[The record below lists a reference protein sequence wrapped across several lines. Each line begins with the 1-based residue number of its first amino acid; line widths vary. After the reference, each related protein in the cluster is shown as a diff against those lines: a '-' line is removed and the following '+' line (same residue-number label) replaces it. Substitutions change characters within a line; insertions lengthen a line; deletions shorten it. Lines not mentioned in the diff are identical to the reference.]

1 MPQSLLI
8 SITGVDR
15 PGVTAAVFSAL
26 PSKIRVLDVEQTVV
40 SGILNLGVLI
50 EHDEMHDH
58 DRNKVSS
65 ALAPLGMQVTFVAS
79 ADISPLSTHDISLNR
94 HTVSV
99 LGSPLTSELMADLA
113 EELLQCGA
121 NIDRIERI
129 ASYPVTAIELT
140 VSGSEIAPLRE
151 QLASL
156 SSRNGIDIAVQHGG
170 IRRRGRQLIVM
181 DVDSTV
187 IQDEVVELLG
197 KHANAESE
205 IKSITDAAMRGELDF
220 EESLRQRVKLLK
232 GLPESVLATVYSEL
246 RLTPGA
252 RTLCRVLKSMD
263 FHIALV
269 SGGFTQVVEPL
280 GRDLGVDHVRANV
293 LEISDGVL
301 TGGLVGEVIDRAGK
315 AKALAEFAEH
325 HNIPMERT
333 IAIGDGAN
341 DLDMLAL
348 AGLGIAFNAKPLVQN
363 AADASVTV
371 PYLDTVLY
379 LLGITRE
386 EIEAFDKESGRDNA
400 YPAVNLHNH

>member
-1 MPQSLLI
+1 VPQSLLI
-8 SITGVDR
+8 SITGVDQ
-15 PGVTAAVFSAL
+15 PGVTAAVFSSL
-26 PSKIRVLDVEQTVV
+26 PSDTRVLDVEQTVV

-50 EHDEMHDH
+50 EIEVFGKDARE
-58 DRNKVSS
+58 NVAS
-65 ALAPLGMQVTFVAS
+65 AVAPLGMQVSFVESQPGQDGARHDS
-79 ADISPLSTHDISLNR
+79 ISNR

-99 LGSPLTSELMADLA
+99 IGSPLTSELMGDLA
-113 EELLQCGA
+113 KELLASGA

-140 VSGSEIAPLRE
+140 VSGVEIAPLRTH
-151 QLASL
+151 LASL

-197 KHANAESE
+197 KHANVQDE
-205 IKSITDAAMRGELDF
+205 IARITAAAMRGDIDF
-220 EESLRQRVKLLK
+220 EQSLRQRVRLLA
-232 GLPESVLATVYSEL
+232 GLPVAALDDVYHEL

-269 SGGFTQVVEPL
+269 SGGFSQVVDPL
-280 GRDLGVDHVRANV
+280 GRDLGVDHVRANT
-293 LEISDGVL
+293 LEIRDGVL
-301 TGGLVGEVIDRAGK
+301 TGEVVGEVVDRAGK
-315 AKALAEFAEH
+315 ARALAEFAALH
-325 HNIPMERT
+325 DIPLERT

-348 AGLGIAFNAKPLVQN
+348 AGLGIAFNAKPVVRN
-363 AADASVTV
+363 AADASVNV

-386 EIEAFDKESGRDNA
+386 EIEAFDRENGRGNT
-400 YPAVNLHNH
+400 YPEVSSL

>member
-1 MPQSLLI
+1 
-8 SITGVDR
+8 
-15 PGVTAAVFSAL
+15 
-26 PSKIRVLDVEQTVV
+26 
-40 SGILNLGVLI
+40 LNLGVLI
-50 EHDEMHDH
+50 EHDDMQNS
-58 DRNKVSS
+58 DRSKVSS
-65 ALAPLGMQVTFVAS
+65 ALEHLGMQVSFVAS
-79 ADISPLSTHDISLNR
+79 EQQSSGPIHDATANR

-113 EELLQCGA
+113 QELLHCGA
-121 NIDRIERI
+121 NIERIERI

-140 VSGSEIAPLRE
+140 VSGAEIAPLRS

-197 KHANAESE
+197 KHANAELE
-205 IKSITDAAMRGELDF
+205 IKAITDAAMRGEIDF
-220 EESLRQRVKLLK
+220 ETSLRQRVKLLK

-252 RTLCRVLKSMD
+252 RTLCRVLTSMD

-280 GRDLGVDHVRANV
+280 GRDLGVDHVRANT
-293 LEISDGVL
+293 LEIFDGVL
-301 TGGLVGEVIDRAGK
+301 TGELVGVVIDRAGK

-325 HNIPMERT
+325 HNIPLERT

-348 AGLGIAFNAKPLVQN
+348 AGLGIAFNAKPVVRD

-386 EIEAFDKESGRDNA
+386 EIEAFDAESGRDNF
-400 YPAVNLHNH
+400 YPAVHHEHH